1 MCKYD
6 IPVYIGKADSNT
18 PEATNICKVLYIDI
32 RSGAAVVFNRATKK
46 YETIRRTAHFKHY
59 ISDIYYLSA
68 ISSCISDMVSAPD

>member
-46 YETIRRTAHFKHY
+46 YETIRRTEARCLDNNLQKLAEDTQHLDKK
-59 ISDIYYLSA
+59 
-68 ISSCISDMVSAPD
+68 